1 MCCAKVLKPLLS
13 PLCQMLEMY
22 DCYIGMKNIKLF
34 IAAMKI
40 WRTHLSFNSTSKPN
54 PHPSSRDAVN
64 GHCPVEGR

>member
-1 MCCAKVLKPLLS
+1 
-13 PLCQMLEMY
+13 MLEMY